1 MATHRGLHYLRKT
14 FDSAAIVTALSTIAL
29 TDDAGDLSEGD
40 HAILAAL
47 RRSNSEL
54 GTAPLPEIQ
63 DYLRGLDDEQ
73 VPGLISN
80 VKGILHEMEF
90 VRVENEDGD
99 SVYAS
104 FFDATNHSDTD
115 IQLLDR
121 CTGETWE
128 AQLRATDDP
137 AYVTDWIERHPGGEI
152 LVTDELAQRMD
163 LPTSGQSNSE
173 LTTETEDFV
182 DKMVSAD
189 DADDFW
195 DYFPALSAASVGL
208 VVWELWRRH
217 QRGEINWEA
226 FKRLAA
232 LATGLELAK
241 IGVIGLLLSVPVVGQ
256 VTGAMLVAKL
266 LLSAKETWYDPQWVQ
281 RKVQQCA
288 QADSPAYGGSAPSLG
303 HWTSKSVKT
312 ETAKAL

>member
-1 MATHRGLHYLRKT
+1 MATHRGLHYLRKN
-14 FDSAAIVTALSTIAL
+14 FDSAAIVTALSSIAL
-29 TDDAGDLSEGD
+29 ADEAGDLTEGD

-47 RRSNSEL
+47 RRSNSVLENAL
-54 GTAPLPEIQ
+54 LPEIQ

-73 VPGLISN
+73 VPGLVSN

-104 FFDATNHSDTD
+104 YFDATNHPDTD

-121 CTGETWE
+121 STGETWE
-128 AQLRATDDP
+128 AQLKATDDA

-163 LPTSGQSNSE
+163 LQTSGQSNNE
-173 LTTETEDFV
+173 LTTDVEDFV
-182 DKMVSAD
+182 DKMLSAK
-189 DADDFW
+189 DADNFW

-217 QRGEINWEA
+217 QRSEITWGA

-232 LATGLELAK
+232 RATGLKLAK
-241 IGVIGLLLSVPVVGQ
+241 IGVIGLLLSVPVLGQ
-256 VTGAMLVAKL
+256 VTGAVVVANL
-266 LLSAKETWYDPQWVQ
+266 LLSAKATWYDPQWVQ
-281 RKVQQCA
+281 RKAQHGA
-288 QADSPAYGGSAPSLG
+288 QADIPALGGPA
-303 HWTSKSVKT
+303 
-312 ETAKAL
+312 A

>member
-1 MATHRGLHYLRKT
+1 MATHRRLHYLRKN

-54 GTAPLPEIQ
+54 ETAALPEIQ
-63 DYLRGLDDEQ
+63 EYLRGLDDEQ

-80 VKGILHEMEF
+80 VKGIVHEMEF

-104 FFDATNHSDTD
+104 FFDATNHPDTD

-121 CTGETWE
+121 STGETWQV
-128 AQLRATDDP
+128 QLRATDD
-137 AYVTDWIERHPGGEI
+137 AGYVTDWIERHPGGEI

-173 LTTETEDFV
+173 LTTDTEDFV

-195 DYFPALSAASVGL
+195 DYFPALSVASVGL
-208 VVWELWRRH
+208 IVWELWQRH
-217 QRGEINWEA
+217 QRGETSWEA

-232 LATGLELAK
+232 LATGLKLAK

-256 VTGAMLVAKL
+256 VTGAVLVAKL

-281 RKVQQCA
+281 RKSQQRA
-288 QADSPAYGGSAPSLG
+288 QADSPVFGG
-303 HWTSKSVKT
+303 H
-312 ETAKAL
+312 TA

>member
-1 MATHRGLHYLRKT
+1 MATHKGVHYLRKN
-14 FDSAAIVTALSTIAL
+14 FDSAAIVTALSAVAL
-29 TDDAGDLSEGD
+29 TDEAGDLSEGD

-47 RRSNSEL
+47 RRSNTVLED
-54 GTAPLPEIQ
+54 APLPEVQ

-104 FFDATNHSDTD
+104 FFDATNHPDTD

-121 CTGETWE
+121 STGETWE
-128 AQLRATDDP
+128 AQLKATDD
-137 AYVTDWIERHPGGEI
+137 ASYVTDWIEWHPGGEI
-152 LVTDELAQRMD
+152 LVTDELAQQME
-163 LPTSGQSNSE
+163 LPTSGQSNDE
-173 LTTETEDFV
+173 LTANVEDFV
-182 DKMVSAD
+182 DKMVSAG

-195 DYFPALSAASVGL
+195 DYFPALGAASVGV

-232 LATGLELAK
+232 RATGLKLAK
-241 IGVIGLLLSVPVVGQ
+241 IGAIGLLLSIPVVGQ
-256 VTGAMLVAKL
+256 VTGAVLVARL
-266 LLSAKETWYDPQWVQ
+266 LFSVKATWYDPQWVQ
-281 RKVQQCA
+281 RKAQQGA
-288 QADSPAYGGSAPSLG
+288 QADSAAFGGPAA
-303 HWTSKSVKT
+303 
-312 ETAKAL
+312 